1 MLLSARSGATNM
13 AICQIG
19 RSARQQSR
27 RMQSLADAVMGGVN
41 AGLVHAAK
49 ADPDALRRAA
59 YEDRGVWVAG
69 GPIEREDRTII
80 ATSLA
85 ALLADKKV
93 LESLSLMADKKKAFW
108 LNL

>member
-1 MLLSARSGATNM
+1 MERGDDTPPDLSIYLPSLRPRSRR
-13 AICQIG
+13 G

-59 YEDRGVWVAG
+59 CEDAECGWRAG
-69 GPIEREDRTII
+69 Q
-80 ATSLA
+80 
-85 ALLADKKV
+85 
-93 LESLSLMADKKKAFW
+93 
-108 LNL
+108 

>member
-1 MLLSARSGATNM
+1 MGVVVCARSGATNM
-13 AICQIG
+13 AMCQIG

-59 YEDRGVWVAG
+59 YEDAECGWRAG
-69 GPIEREDRTII
+69 Q
-80 ATSLA
+80 
-85 ALLADKKV
+85 
-93 LESLSLMADKKKAFW
+93 
-108 LNL
+108 